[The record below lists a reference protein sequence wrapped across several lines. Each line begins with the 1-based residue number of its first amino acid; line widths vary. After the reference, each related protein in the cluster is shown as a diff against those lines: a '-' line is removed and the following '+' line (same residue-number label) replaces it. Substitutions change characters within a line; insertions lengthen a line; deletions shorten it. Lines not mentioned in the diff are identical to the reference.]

1 MADVLVR
8 GLEQDVL
15 DRLEE
20 KARRA
25 GRSFDDLA
33 REALTREAAPSRA
46 PVQTRAEILADLDRI
61 RAMTPKRLDS
71 SVCLIRQARDAD
83 EIGS

>member
-8 GLEQDVL
+8 GIAQDVIE
-15 DRLEE
+15 RLEE
-20 KARRA
+20 KARRS
-25 GRSFDDLA
+25 GRSLDDLA
-33 REALTREAAPSRA
+33 REVLTREATPTRA

-71 SVCLIRQARDAD
+71 SVWLIRQARDAD
-83 EIGS
+83 DIGS